1 MTEVNGVVSEA
12 LPNTQF
18 RVTLEDGREILAHLA
33 GKMRLYRIRVMPGD
47 KVKLEM
53 SPYDTDKGKSLTGKV
68 DPFSPSVCSIIQK
81 LFINL
86 KTKHACAFNRQSDP
100 DAKTAKL
107 LNATGRCSLFASTHA
122 TNSVKD
128 N

>member
-1 MTEVNGVVSEA
+1 MAKNQMTEVNGVVSEA

-53 SPYDTDKGKSLTGKV
+53 SPYDTDKGRITYRS
-68 DPFSPSVCSIIQK
+68 S
-81 LFINL
+81 
-86 KTKHACAFNRQSDP
+86 
-100 DAKTAKL
+100 
-107 LNATGRCSLFASTHA
+107 
-122 TNSVKD
+122 
-128 N
+128 

>member
-1 MTEVNGVVSEA
+1 MPIFDTITLVQLNMAKNQMTEVNGVVSEA

-53 SPYDTDKGKSLTGKV
+53 SPYDTDKGRITY
-68 DPFSPSVCSIIQK
+68 
-81 LFINL
+81 
-86 KTKHACAFNRQSDP
+86 RQ
-100 DAKTAKL
+100 
-107 LNATGRCSLFASTHA
+107 G
-122 TNSVKD
+122 
-128 N
+128 

>member
-53 SPYDTDKGKSLTGKV
+53 SPYDTDKGRITYRS
-68 DPFSPSVCSIIQK
+68 S
-81 LFINL
+81 
-86 KTKHACAFNRQSDP
+86 
-100 DAKTAKL
+100 
-107 LNATGRCSLFASTHA
+107 
-122 TNSVKD
+122 
-128 N
+128 

>member
-53 SPYDTDKGKSLTGKV
+53 SPYDTDKGRITY
-68 DPFSPSVCSIIQK
+68 
-81 LFINL
+81 
-86 KTKHACAFNRQSDP
+86 RQ
-100 DAKTAKL
+100 
-107 LNATGRCSLFASTHA
+107 G
-122 TNSVKD
+122 
-128 N
+128 